1 MDGLREVEIDGQI
14 RDLALQLL
22 KALLEVEV
30 LVCLGKDDLR
40 QSPLGLELDRRHQSL
55 DVLHRR
61 LLVRIL
67 VVKRQLELQQGEQ
80 VLLGAHRQDHGDPP
94 LVNDLH
100 LLAHLA
106 VLRGGGLVSGQ
117 RRLVVARGELDIEA
131 FGHL

>member
-1 MDGLREVEIDGQI
+1 MLLDGLREVEIDGQI

-80 VLLGAHRQDHGDPP
+80 VLLGAHR
-94 LVNDLH
+94 
-100 LLAHLA
+100 
-106 VLRGGGLVSGQ
+106 
-117 RRLVVARGELDIEA
+117 
-131 FGHL
+131 